1 MNQRNPEH
9 TSQSQ
14 SSDLA
19 VVSRIAFVQA
29 CWHKAIV
36 DQCRESFTLKMA
48 ERQFPESNI
57 DFFEVPGSL
66 EIPLHC
72 QLLARSGRYAAI
84 VAAGFIVNGGIYR
97 HEFVAEAVISSLMR
111 IQLETEVP
119 IISAV
124 LTPQSF
130 HDHEEHRK
138 FFAEHFGVK
147 GAEAAVACAATM
159 GNIQGLRGLIRI
171 PAEH

>member
-14 SSDLA
+14 NSDPT

-36 DQCRESFTLKMA
+36 DQCRKSFTLHMA

-66 EIPLHC
+66 EIPLHAL
-72 QLLARSGRYAAI
+72 LLAESGRYAAI
-84 VAAGFIVNGGIYR
+84 VAAGFVVNGGIYR
-97 HEFVAEAVISSLMR
+97 HEFVAEAVISGLMR
-111 IQLETEVP
+111 VQLDTKVP
-119 IISAV
+119 VISAV
-124 LTPQSF
+124 LTPQNF
-130 HDHEEHRK
+130 HEHDEHKK
-138 FFAEHFGVK
+138 FFYDHFVVK
-147 GAEAAVACAATM
+147 GAEAAAACAATVEKI
-159 GNIQGLRGLIRI
+159 GRLLV
-171 PAEH
+171 PS

>member
-1 MNQRNPEH
+1 MNQRNPQH
-9 TSQSQ
+9 TGQSA
-14 SSDLA
+14 SADPA
-19 VVSRIAFVQA
+19 VVGRIAFVQA

-36 DQCRESFTLKMA
+36 DQCRISFTRQMA
-48 ERQFPESNI
+48 ERQFPESSI

-72 QLLARSGRYAAI
+72 QLLAKSGRYAAI
-84 VAAGFIVNGGIYR
+84 VAAGFVVNGGIYR

-138 FFAEHFGVK
+138 FFSEHFVVK
-147 GAEAAVACAATM
+147 GAEVAVACAATIA
-159 GNIQGLRGLIRI
+159 NIHRLKGPSRT
-171 PAEH
+171 AAAD